1 MPIFPVA
8 FSSREMLVKRKI
20 LFLLI
25 VVRRINFP
33 YLDTNFSLYSYI
45 FDVKQAYSDT

>member
-1 MPIFPVA
+1 MPIFHVA
-8 FSSREMLVKRKI
+8 FSSRKI

-33 YLDTNFSLYSYI
+33 YLGTNFSLYSYI
-45 FDVKQAYSDT
+45 F